1 MNIKLSNLNTIRF
14 LDGSLKPTSTEVID
28 KLDKLITICVILP
41 NKIMFYPYVTVGIQH
56 QMGQQPWAHGGGSF
70 MHQMQQ
76 QYQNQFMQRQQG
88 GPLSESELDNHTDVT
103 IDVSKITFKVSGRN
117 HYCINK
123 DGEWTF
129 TIDKSHYSEPLSYYA
144 SLLCNEVIANSK

>member
-14 LDGSLKPTSTEVID
+14 LDGSLIPTSTEDMD
-28 KLDKLITICVILP
+28 KLDKLITICVLLP
-41 NKIMFYPYVTVGIQH
+41 NKITHHPYITFNHQQH
-56 QMGQQPWAHGGGSF
+56 MGQQHMLQWAWH
-70 MHQMQQ
+70 

-88 GPLSESELDNHTDVT
+88 GPLRESELDNYTDVT

-129 TIDKSHYSEPLSYYA
+129 TIDKSHYSEPLSHYA